1 MLADRVTILP
11 LPPEDDNAQRQTI
24 KETID
29 CNSFVSFYFFEHN
42 EDYCSFNDG
51 RRNYLELT
59 ITLSYKR
66 LFGHDVQ
73 FVFIDLLFLSAIK
86 NKVFPS

>member
-29 CNSFVSFYFFEHN
+29 CSSFVSFYFFEHN

-66 LFGHDVQ
+66 LFGHDV
-73 FVFIDLLFLSAIK
+73 
-86 NKVFPS
+86 